1 MKKIYLLV
9 TLMASM
15 SFATRIGVLMNS
27 SSCETGETV
36 VIDMDVE
43 DSNNDTKVVDG
54 KKENLPNPGVSLGGH
69 VIFKYCVLNV
79 SSATQVK
86 FDYAVLRLDKK
97 CPSGAQP
104 FQRHHDNEDS
114 NNANHSSGKI
124 SPNVVNK
131 DATLEYCFV
140 PKDSKSKVDYPVGK
154 NYGVFAK
161 PKSGEAKD
169 NVVYTKF
176 KVDDNDD
183 DKRKVC
189 HTETKCKEEM
199 KEICFNFG
207 GKMECEMHG
216 PYTVCTDKN
225 VCDDLNN
232 NTWNYYSAS
241 QDIIDR
247 IKRFAHDEENTMYG
261 VVKWVK
267 NLKKSAAF
275 EEANAPMVTVLPAAP
290 SIKGLD
296 RSAVAVDLKSAGAL
310 KVSIVDINGAVIA
323 HVAQENLQAGS
334 HYVKWNSGLVPSGRY
349 VVKVEQ
355 NGMVDAK
362 SVILK

>member
-27 SSCETGETV
+27 SSCESGETV

-43 DSNNDTKVVDG
+43 DSNNDTKVLVG

-79 SSATQVK
+79 SSVTKVK

-97 CPSGAQP
+97 CPSGAEP
-104 FQRHHDNEDS
+104 FQRHHDNENS
-114 NNANHSSGKI
+114 RNANHSSGKI

-140 PKDSKSKVDYPVGK
+140 PKDPDAKTDYPVNK
-154 NYGVFAK
+154 NYGVFAN
-161 PKSGEAKD
+161 PMSGEAKA

-176 KVDDNDD
+176 KVDDSDD
-183 DKRKVC
+183 DTRKVC
-189 HTETKCKEEM
+189 HTETKCEEKM
-199 KEICFNFG
+199 KEICFTLG
-207 GKMECEMHG
+207 GKTECEMHG
-216 PYTVCTDKN
+216 PYTVCTDKK
-225 VCDDLNN
+225 VCDDLND
-232 NTWNYYSAS
+232 NTWDYYSAS
-241 QDIIDR
+241 NATINR
-247 IKRFAHDEENTMYG
+247 IKRFADGGENTEYG

-267 NLKKSAAF
+267 NLKKSADF
-275 EEANAPMVTVLPAAP
+275 EEAYTPMVTVLPAAP

>member
-36 VIDMDVE
+36 LIDMDVE

-69 VIFKYCVLNV
+69 VKFKYCVLDV
-79 SSATQVK
+79 SSLTQVK

-97 CPSGAQP
+97 CPSGTYP

-114 NNANHSSGKI
+114 NNANDYKGKI
-124 SPNVVNK
+124 YPNVVNSN
-131 DATLEYCFV
+131 ATLEYCFV
-140 PKDSKSKVDYPVGK
+140 PKNPESKKDYPVGK

-176 KVDDNDD
+176 KVDDDD
-183 DKRKVC
+183 RTYEECHTVIEKVEKMKQICFQGKCEMYGPYLVDEKKEVC
-189 HTETKCKEEM
+189 HERNGNE
-199 KEICFNFG
+199 
-207 GKMECEMHG
+207 
-216 PYTVCTDKN
+216 
-225 VCDDLNN
+225 
-232 NTWNYYSAS
+232 WNYYGAS
-241 QDIIDR
+241 EDIVKR
-247 IKRFAHDEENTMYG
+247 MKRFADGERNTEYG